1 VVSHYRGKVIAWDV
15 VNEAWTETGH
25 ALRITPFSQ
34 YIGAGFIDEAFN
46 AAHAADPDARLYYND
61 YGADGMGA
69 KSDAIY
75 NMVQGMLARGVPIH
89 GVGLQ
94 AHTGPADL
102 PPAVDIA
109 ANIQRLGALGLD
121 VVISEMDVQLCT
133 GDLDAQSRRFHDI
146 VGACMAQS
154 SCKAVTIWGV
164 TDKYSWRNGQ
174 TCAVPRPLLFD
185 DDYVPKPAHAGVLD
199 ALLGR

>member
-1 VVSHYRGKVIAWDV
+1 
-15 VNEAWTETGH
+15 
-25 ALRITPFSQ
+25 
-34 YIGAGFIDEAFN
+34 
-46 AAHAADPDARLYYND
+46 
-61 YGADGMGA
+61 MGA

-94 AHTGPADL
+94 AHTGPADF

-174 TCAVPRPLLFD
+174 TCALPRPLLFD